1 MYDTSGNGGVYREAN
16 GRWYF
21 YYNLGNACMGVG
33 TSSSSSTYGLWSVK
47 SIYAEGNVV
56 AASDE
61 RLKENWRDLDDGFI
75 TSLANLKHGV
85 YDRIDTKITQ
95 VGVSAQELQ
104 KFLAPAV
111 MSDDEGM
118 LSVSYGNAAL
128 VSAVKLA
135 ERVLEQDKRIAALE
149 ALVAKLV

>member
-1 MYDTSGNGGVYREAN
+1 
-16 GRWYF
+16 
-21 YYNLGNACMGVG
+21 MGIG
-33 TSSSSSTYGLWSVK
+33 TSSTSSTYGLWSVK
-47 SIYAEGNVV
+47 SIYAEGNVA

-61 RLKENWRDLDDGFI
+61 RLKENWRDLDDGFL
-75 TSLANLKHGV
+75 TSLANLKHGI

-149 ALVAKLV
+149 AIVAKLI